1 MSIVL
6 KAFPMSFLISPDAK
20 NHDLPDKKYDL
31 SLESENLKLLKVST
45 NLTPAQIS
53 SLMSNF
59 EDCTKID
66 ENCYELSNGLNI
78 EWKLY
83 NGHYCAFLK
92 MNDSIIRK
100 SSEGATLLVKYGEI
114 LFNTLDVITRSN
126 VRDIG
131 AEEVFYYSYKTPYK
145 TRDEILDLLYQNNIE
160 NISKRTETE
169 IRFRVNNKN
178 YKYIRNNKNENFNLE
193 SEQKISLVN
202 IVAGKYPITSRTLKT
217 NYTDKESL
225 VKTLSEHEAVNIISD
240 DYNITCELL
249 GMKMHY
255 SKDCRNS
262 GYNLE
267 ITQIR
272 NEEECSKILVDLEEE
287 YALNVQ
293 DLTYRKIIER
303 IKNKNMR
310 LERESVEDDNTIVLT
325 IDVG

>member
-6 KAFPMSFLISPDAK
+6 KAFPMAFLISPDAQK
-20 NHDLPDKKYDL
+20 TELSEKKYDL
-31 SLESENLKLLKVST
+31 SLESENLKLLKIST

-53 SLMSNF
+53 FVMSNL
-59 EDCTKID
+59 EDCIQTD

-83 NGHYCAFLK
+83 NNHYCAFLK
-92 MNDSIIRK
+92 MNDSLIRK
-100 SSEGATLLVKYGEI
+100 TSKNSSLLVKYGEV
-114 LFNTLDVITRSN
+114 LFNTFDVITKTN

-131 AEEVFYYSYKTPYK
+131 AEEVFYYCYQTPYK
-145 TRDEILDLLYQNNIE
+145 TRDEILDLLSENNIE
-160 NISKRTETE
+160 NISKHTETE

-178 YKYIRNNKNENFNLE
+178 YKYMRSNKNENFSLE

-202 IVAGKYPITSRTLKT
+202 IVAGKYPITSRVQKT

-225 VKTLSEHEAVNIISD
+225 VKTLSEHGAVNIISD
-240 DYNITCELL
+240 DFNVTCEMF

-255 SKDCRNS
+255 SKDYRNS
-262 GYNLE
+262 EYNLE
-267 ITQIR
+267 ITQIC
-272 NEEECSKILVDLEEE
+272 NEEECSKILADLDEE

-310 LERESVEDDNTIVLT
+310 LESESVEGDNTIVLT